1 VFGTGE
7 VLEVVEEE
15 EEEEEK
21 PVSTREVACAKAG
34 E

>member
-1 VFGTGE
+1 MFGTGE